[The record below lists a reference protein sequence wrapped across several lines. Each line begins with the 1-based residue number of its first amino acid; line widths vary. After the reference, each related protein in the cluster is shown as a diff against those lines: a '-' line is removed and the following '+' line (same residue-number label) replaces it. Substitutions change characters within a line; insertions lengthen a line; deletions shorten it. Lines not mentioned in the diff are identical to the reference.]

1 MNRTVP
7 ALGLA
12 CVLPLVVAG
21 TAHAQAG
28 AAPSAVERSSPP
40 TARSE
45 DEAHPQLGFRSFGW
59 ALPFGKTDQQG
70 GKVSELVAGTFPTIL
85 DLGMR
90 WNRWLLAGLY
100 LGFNYGVPSQDIADS
115 CAEAVRC
122 SVSSFRVG
130 GQIQIFPWRTGRLR
144 PWLGI
149 GAGYESLSVLV
160 DVPTP
165 AGTDSRGIAVT
176 LRGIE
181 LPSLLGGVDY
191 HVNDT
196 FAFGPF
202 LGLSVGTYRSAALDT
217 VNGLYRTERLEPS
230 VHGWA
235 TAGVRLS
242 LFP

>member
-1 MNRTVP
+1 MHRTVL

-12 CVLPLVVAG
+12 SVLPLVSG

-28 AAPSAVERSSPP
+28 AAPTAVETRPSP
-40 TARSE
+40 ASKSE

-59 ALPFGKTDQQG
+59 SLPIGKTDQQG
-70 GKVSELVAGTFPTIL
+70 GKISALVAGTFPTIL

-90 WNRWLLAGLY
+90 WNRWLFVGLY

-130 GQIQIFPWRTGRLR
+130 GQVQLFPWRTRKGR

-149 GAGYESLSVLV
+149 GAGYESLGVLV
-160 DVPTP
+160 DIPTP
-165 AGTDSRGIAVT
+165 AGADSRGIALT
-176 LRGIE
+176 LRGLE

-202 LGLSVGTYRSAALDT
+202 LGLSAGTYHSAALDT
-217 VNGLYRTERLEPS
+217 VNGLYRIERLEPS
-230 VHGWA
+230 LHAWA